1 MKELNKVIIETE
13 NFIVRRCDCA
23 LGRYDIYRK
32 MTSKKGEG
40 YEIAYAYG
48 MTLEKAVMLISEDEA
63 VDRSS
68 ELKSFIEEYKK
79 ISDSIINQ
87 FKSK

>member
-1 MKELNKVIIETE
+1 MKELNKAIIETE

-32 MTSKKGEG
+32 MTSKKGEN
-40 YEIAYAYG
+40 YEVAYAYG

-63 VDRSS
+63 VDRSN
-68 ELKSFIEEYKK
+68 ELNSFVEAYRE
-79 ISDSIINQ
+79 ISNSIINQ
-87 FKSK
+87 LKNK